1 MVCVMSVSVPDNYGR
16 WLKDHKKSPSRLLQD
31 AIEAELYPE
40 QDDEIAILRRN
51 LAKAVQRLENYAQF
65 LEKNG
70 IKEEDY
76 YAFLVEKSTGKQA
89 NFFRNTEGINGK
101 SDESGNKAPQ
111 N

>member
-40 QDDEIAILRRN
+40 QDDEIAVLPRN
-51 LAKAVQRLENYAQF
+51 RAKAVQRLENYPQF

-70 IKEEDY
+70 IKE
-76 YAFLVEKSTGKQA
+76 
-89 NFFRNTEGINGK
+89 
-101 SDESGNKAPQ
+101 
-111 N
+111 